1 MSRSSKILDSSN
13 VNIINE
19 DIDNTDTDAEL
30 INNSSTKRNKK
41 AKESN
46 SNNLIKRQK
55 TDSPFE
61 YSLINSNN
69 INSNDIQHQIQLGN
83 QL

>member
-61 YSLINSNN
+61 YSLLNSNN